1 MGYPST
7 HDRTRALPLDREQVA
22 ELLSRYPHVSDRES
36 HQILTF
42 LREGRHLDVGL
53 LTSNDRLRSKLDVF
67 MNDHKKH
74 FRVTWS
80 EGARAIAGI
89 IAMLLVL
96 WLAWEVISS

>member
-7 HDRTRALPLDREQVA
+7 HDRTRALDREQVS

-89 IAMLLVL
+89 VAMLLVL